1 MKTGEQIEVYFFKK
15 TEAGKLLFLLAK
27 RVHERGGFWQ
37 PMTGGVEQGET
48 FEQTIRRESQEEFG
62 FAKINRIIDTG
73 YRFSFADENGEHT
86 EYIYGA
92 EVDADAE
99 PTLSHEHDEFK
110 WLEKDEAL
118 NFLKWPGNKTGLEKL
133 HEALKV

>member
-15 TEAGKLLFLLAK
+15 TEAGKFLFLLAK
-27 RVHERGGFWQ
+27 RIPERGGFWQ

-48 FEQTIRRESQEEFG
+48 FEQTIKRESQEEFG
-62 FAKINRIIDTG
+62 LAKINRIIDTG
-73 YRFSFADENGEHT
+73 YHFSFTDDNGKHT

-92 EVDADAE
+92 GVDNDAE

-110 WLEKDEAL
+110 WVEKDEAL
-118 NFLKWPGNKTGLEKL
+118 KLLKWPDNKTGLKKL
-133 HEALKV
+133 CEMLET